1 VIFFLLLLL
10 FFFSFFLLF
19 FFLILLRHPELKK
32 TVFTLGASTC
42 AQSAHSMSENEVYD
56 LIQTQER
63 EGRSSVFF
71 LHFPGDDFCLSTPA
85 SSFRA
90 PGEAPQGRRSQE
102 GAEAERVVFF
112 LKGRE
117 QGERER
123 EREHLRR
130 GPCFFFFFPLLMINS
145 STSVPPPSFLCRL
158 IYTRQAKERRHSFLQ
173 MPNDKERDEVKT

>member
-1 VIFFLLLLL
+1 MIFFLLLLL

-56 LIQTQER
+56 SIQTQER
-63 EGRSSVFF
+63 EGRSSVFL

-117 QGERER
+117 QAERER
-123 EREHLRR
+123 ERTFEEGALL
-130 GPCFFFFFPLLMINS
+130 FFFFPLLMINS
-145 STSVPPPSFLCRL
+145 STSVSPPLFSL
-158 IYTRQAKERRHSFLQ
+158 
-173 MPNDKERDEVKT
+173 

>member
-1 VIFFLLLLL
+1 
-10 FFFSFFLLF
+10 
-19 FFLILLRHPELKK
+19 
-32 TVFTLGASTC
+32 
-42 AQSAHSMSENEVYD
+42 MSENEVYD

-117 QGERER
+117 QAERER
-123 EREHLRR
+123 ERTFEEGALL
-130 GPCFFFFFPLLMINS
+130 FFFLSLADDQQQHLSSPPLFSL
-145 STSVPPPSFLCRL
+145 
-158 IYTRQAKERRHSFLQ
+158 
-173 MPNDKERDEVKT
+173 